1 MKKPAQCLMSVL
13 FLVSMS
19 GNTASMQDSHEQAT
33 TGVLDRHEQ
42 ALLILHLGLAHPMS
56 GALLSASGAD
66 PSATVAS
73 PR

>member
-19 GNTASMQDSHEQAT
+19 GNTASVQDNHEKAPA
-33 TGVLDRHEQ
+33 GRLDRHEQ
-42 ALLILHLGLAHPMS
+42 ALLILHLGVAHPMA
-56 GALLSASGAD
+56 GALLSAPGFD